1 MTDKQVNN
9 IRQTLIAFGKRDV
22 GTSMGLTPFQ
32 QSQYALADLTDLEA
46 KLAEAEERLESEV
59 VCVNCHIDLEAKLAK
74 AEAERDALLA
84 VVEAAKNAEDTVSNV
99 IDCGDNVREFMGED
113 SDYLFIDA
121 ALAMALGDAID
132 TYDKAERV
140 IRGE

>member
-1 MTDKQVNN
+1 MATDY
-9 IRQTLIAFGKRDV
+9 GM
-22 GTSMGLTPFQ
+22 S
-32 QSQYALADLTDLEA
+32 LAA
-46 KLAEAEERLESEV
+46 AARVAAYIERL
-59 VCVNCHIDLEAKLAK
+59 
-74 AEAERDALLA
+74 EAERDALLA